1 MNIQLQIE
9 PELKN
14 LIENAV
20 KPLKDEIQNL
30 KSILQNLE
38 FSKDDELLTDIEVAN
53 LLKIGKS
60 TVRDQ
65 LKKDPTFP
73 KPKKIGVAT
82 RWRKGEIIEYMNKKN

>member
-14 LIENAV
+14 IVENAV

-38 FSKDDELLTDIEVAN
+38 FAKDDELLTDIEVAQI
-53 LLKIGKS
+53 LKIGKS
-60 TVRDQ
+60 TVWDRH
-65 LKKDPTFP
+65 KKDPIFP
-73 KPKKIGVAT
+73 KAKKIGAAT
-82 RWRKGEIIEYMNKKN
+82 RWKKAEIIEYMNKKN